1 LAAIAFASL
10 SVWRTFSKLD
20 AIAVI
25 ERGQLGA
32 GARQGQ
38 DAKGRSSLRPLS
50 SRLFYGRHRLRGAA
64 LILTMALMIL
74 GVAFPAFV
82 FAPMVDA
89 MRPFAEPLRRVSIV
103 SPRTGAFVNP
113 GVTAQIRSNP
123 AVSRVV
129 PAVELELEVEVPPV
143 GSPSISIYGVA
154 EDDLGALVSLY
165 GLRVKQG
172 RLPRPRSN
180 EIVLSESLARNRGL
194 RVGDVLGP
202 SSDKKDNDLLT
213 DMVLVGILA
222 PAPGSGANDLW
233 SGFASLEFLQ
243 GHELYAARPLDLL
256 VVPREGRQAELNT
269 WLEADVD
276 SNQTEVQTL
285 EMRLEDYRDM
295 MLVVLVVFGVIE
307 SVVALVAAIALAIL
321 SYTFFIQR
329 RQEFGILHAVGHSRL
344 WLILRAVRE
353 SASVVAAAWLLGAL
367 MCGLGLAY
375 LQASLYAPK
384 GLALNFFNPAPWLFT
399 LPMPLAVVAVS
410 AGLVAWM
417 LSRLDSVSIIER
429 R

>member
-1 LAAIAFASL
+1 VS
-10 SVWRTFSKLD
+10 
-20 AIAVI
+20 
-25 ERGQLGA
+25 
-32 GARQGQ
+32 
-38 DAKGRSSLRPLS
+38 
-50 SRLFYGRHRLRGAA
+50 
-64 LILTMALMIL
+64 
-74 GVAFPAFV
+74 FPAFI
-82 FAPMVDA
+82 FSPMVEA

-113 GVTAQIRSNP
+113 GVTAQIKSHP
-123 AVSRVV
+123 AVLRVV
-129 PAVELELEVEVPPV
+129 PAVELKLEVEVPPI
-143 GSPSISIYGVA
+143 GSPSISFYGVA
-154 EDDLGALVSLY
+154 EDDLQALVSLY
-165 GLRVKQG
+165 GLRVKEG

-180 EIVLSESLARNRGL
+180 EIVLSESLALNRGL

-202 SSDKKDNDLLT
+202 SSGKKDDDLLT
-213 DMVLVGILA
+213 DVVLVGILA
-222 PAPGSGANDLW
+222 LAQDVRANDLW

-243 GHELYAARPLDLL
+243 GHELYAARPLNLL
-256 VVPREGRQAELNT
+256 VVPREERQAELNA
-269 WLEADVD
+269 WLEGSVD

-295 MLVVLVVFGVIE
+295 MLIVLVVFGVIE

-344 WLILRAVRE
+344 WLILRAMRE

-367 MCGLGLAY
+367 LCGLGLAY
-375 LQASLYAPK
+375 LQASLYAPR
-384 GLALNFFNPAPWLFT
+384 GLTLNFFNPAPWLFT
-399 LPMPLAVVAVS
+399 LPMPLAVVTVS